1 MDSSSF
7 VSLIDRMPTENSER
21 RTLSSSTCLTRML
34 MFKQAILKP
43 RFDGKN
49 LDALERLE
57 LAIGISFSIDSGNVR
72 EIRELSAFMEL
83 ENQLDLKYK

>member
-21 RTLSSSTCLTRML
+21 RTLSSSTCLTRLL

-43 RFDGKN
+43 RFDGKK

-72 EIRELSAFMEL
+72 EIRELSACMEL